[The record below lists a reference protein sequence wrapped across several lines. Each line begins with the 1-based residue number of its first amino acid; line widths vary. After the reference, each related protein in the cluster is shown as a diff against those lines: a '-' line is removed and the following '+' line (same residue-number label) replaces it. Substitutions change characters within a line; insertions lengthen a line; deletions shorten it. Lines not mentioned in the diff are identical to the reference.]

1 VLGNFERTLRH
12 IIDFEAEVAILA
24 EVPQD
29 PRVVMIP
36 YRHWQFANVRFA
48 PTTDSCTAASPFHH
62 LVGAKVGAEQFGR
75 LQIRILSHVRQAI
88 GGVGT
93 F

>member
-29 PRVVMIP
+29 PE
-36 YRHWQFANVRFA
+36 W
-48 PTTDSCTAASPFHH
+48 
-62 LVGAKVGAEQFGR
+62 
-75 LQIRILSHVRQAI
+75 
-88 GGVGT
+88 
-93 F
+93 

>member
-1 VLGNFERTLRH
+1 MLGNFERTLRH

-36 YRHWQFANVRFA
+36 YPPLAICECPLRA
-48 PTTDSCTAASPFHH
+48 PEAAIA
-62 LVGAKVGAEQFGR
+62 GNGEA
-75 LQIRILSHVRQAI
+75 
-88 GGVGT
+88 GVH
-93 F
+93 